1 MKYQEEGIKK
11 IAESLG
17 LTLERKMGLVSAE
30 EVLKTSDESVWRK
43 RLAPRP
49 QGPLPFSDRHD
60 YARPDARVYRYIQPM
75 QPRNRIDKAD
85 IGVYIQPLVQN
96 RMVHVE
102 FMVPY
107 NPADAS
113 EVGEMRSVEAKASR
127 ALNEAHAFFNRP
139 YGTAEKIVFEN
150 NPTNTRLLKTVKGIF
165 DPNRILNPGK
175 FGL

>member
-1 MKYQEEGIKK
+1 MTMLDRTPGFID
-11 IAESLG
+11 
-17 LTLERKMGLVSAE
+17 T
-30 EVLKTSDESVWRK
+30 
-43 RLAPRP
+43 
-49 QGPLPFSDRHD
+49 FSRC
-60 YARPDARVYRYIQPM
+60 AA
-75 QPRNRIDKAD
+75 NRIDKTD

-96 RMVHVE
+96 HMVHVE

-107 NPADAS
+107 NPDNTS
-113 EVGEMRSVEAKASR
+113 EVEVMRSLEAEASR

-165 DPNRILNPGK
+165 DPNRVLNPGR